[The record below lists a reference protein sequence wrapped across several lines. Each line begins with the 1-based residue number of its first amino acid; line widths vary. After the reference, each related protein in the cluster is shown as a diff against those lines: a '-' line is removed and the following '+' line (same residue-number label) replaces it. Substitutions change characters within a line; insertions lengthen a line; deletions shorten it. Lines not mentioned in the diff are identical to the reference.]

1 MLFSFSQTEQFKGV
15 LKEVLNNPREC
26 KCPDHVLQGPGQSQ
40 GEEILWHYC
49 VPVIFP
55 FTAGVGEETG
65 GRITHMIKVELVR
78 ERTILPQEGTAPTG
92 TNK

>member
-1 MLFSFSQTEQFKGV
+1 MKIYIEDKCDVLLSFNQTEQFKGV

-26 KCPDHVLQGPGQSQ
+26 KCADPVLQGPGQSQ

-55 FTAGVGEETG
+55 FTAGVGEG
-65 GRITHMIKVELVR
+65 GFLRI
-78 ERTILPQEGTAPTG
+78 
-92 TNK
+92 